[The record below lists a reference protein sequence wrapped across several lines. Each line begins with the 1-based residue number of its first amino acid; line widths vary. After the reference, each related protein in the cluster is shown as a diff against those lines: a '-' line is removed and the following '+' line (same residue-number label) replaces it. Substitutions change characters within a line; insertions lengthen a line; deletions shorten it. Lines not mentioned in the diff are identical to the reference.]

1 MAVNVNDPCLFC
13 EFLKNKEIAAENDLA
28 LAIFDGFPVNPGHVL
43 VIPKRHVANY
53 FELTTEEV
61 LAIRD
66 LLQRMK
72 TEVDAKFHPDGY
84 NIGVNVGADAGQ
96 SIFHV
101 HVHLIPRYKG
111 DVKNPRG
118 GVRGVIPAKQSY

>member
-1 MAVNVNDPCLFC
+1 MALNVNDSCLFC
-13 EFLKNKEIAAENDLA
+13 ELLNNKKIVAENDWA
-28 LAIFDGFPVNPGHVL
+28 FAIFDSFPVNPGHVL

-53 FELTTEEV
+53 FDLTTDEV
-61 LAIRD
+61 LAIQD

-72 TEVDAKFHPDGY
+72 AEVDAKFRPDGY
-84 NIGVNVGADAGQ
+84 NVGVNVGADAGQ
-96 SIFHV
+96 SVFHV

-118 GVRGVIPAKQSY
+118 GVRGVIPSKQSY